1 MQRISRINR
10 NRNRG
15 RRGQTIAEYVLIIAI
30 VVIAA
35 IGILSIFSDTV
46 REKIAGAAS
55 VFGADSSDIDNEM
68 STGSQE
74 IFEDLDRDG
83 IN

>member
-1 MQRISRINR
+1 MKRTRLINR
-10 NRNRG
+10 QG

-46 REKIAGAAS
+46 REKIAGAAT
-55 VFGADSSDIDNEM
+55 VFGADSGDVDGAM
-68 STGSQE
+68 DKGSKE

-83 IN
+83 LQ